1 MKPLMLVLAAL
12 SVGALAKFPDE
23 PRFQAKVDL
32 KVSESQV
39 KAGLT
44 LPLDVVL
51 EALAKSVGLQP
62 LIYRAYDPSG
72 DPAKAQPP
80 LPNVKLDFQGKP
92 FREVWDLLFATY
104 GAQFNLD
111 YLFLP
116 PDVVVVAPTQV
127 ITALVDAPSRTGAAE
142 RRPYIVGIPE
152 IAYRR
157 TETDAQGQ
165 ARTVVNIEGAKAW
178 VQNDLLPFL
187 SREAAGLNVNWI
199 VVEEGGKLKAILSVL
214 ATPEQHARFSDL
226 LKRAGIDFRPL
237 PALAEPKPRVERTY
251 ALTYATFPELLAFLQ
266 GQVPG
271 AQVSVVPTDPKKAVV
286 LATEE
291 DHARL
296 AELLKAAD
304 LPKTVRQVY
313 ALQNLT
319 FEEAKARLEPLLQKE
334 LKGARLEAIPGNP
347 KALLLEATEADQAL
361 FAELLKAADLPKTV
375 RQVYA
380 LQNLTFEEAKARLE
394 PLLQKEL
401 KGARLEAIPGNPKAL
416 LLEATE
422 ADQALFAELLKAAD
436 LPKTV
441 RQVYALQNLTFEEA
455 KARLEPLLQKE
466 LKGARLEAIPG
477 NPKALLLEAT
487 EADQALF
494 AELLKAADLPKTV
507 RQVYALQ
514 NLTFEEA
521 KARLEPLLQKELKG
535 ARLEA
540 IPGNPKALLLEA
552 TEADQA
558 LFAELLKAA
567 DLPKTVRQVY
577 ALQNLTFEEAKARLE
592 PLLQK
597 ELKGAR
603 LEAIPGNPKALLL
616 EATEADQAL
625 FAELLKAADLP
636 KTVRQVYALQNLT
649 FEEAKARLE
658 PLLQKELK
666 GARLEAIPGNP
677 KALLLEATEAD
688 QALFAELL
696 KAADLPK
703 TVRQVY
709 ALQNLTF
716 EEAKARLEPLL
727 QKELKG
733 ARLEAIPGNPKA
745 LLLEATEADQALFAE
760 LLKAADLPK
769 TVRQVY
775 ALQNLTFEEAK
786 ARLEPLLQK
795 ELKGARLEAIPG
807 NPKALLL
814 EATEADQALFAE
826 LLKAADLP
834 KTVRQVYALQ
844 NLTFEEAKAR
854 LEPLLQKELK
864 GARLEAIPGN
874 PKALLLEA
882 TEADQAL
889 FAELLKAADVVP
901 QAPPPQAE
909 AMVRKL
915 YPLRFADAEKVAP
928 FLAREVPG
936 IVVQT
941 VPGQPVLSVRGTAKQ
956 LSEVESLLAQI
967 DRAPEQGPPIFQR
980 TFQLSNAKAKD
991 LAQVLQEALKAK
1003 AAPSARGQG
1012 QSGNP
1017 TPTATVV
1024 ADERTNTLIVTGTAE
1039 DLALVEGL
1047 IPRLDQA
1054 VPQVNL
1060 RVRIQE
1066 VQSNLTRSLG
1076 LKWNTIAGGN
1086 VVASILDSG
1095 LSLIFDSTRSLAAL
1109 NIVATLDALQRQGLS
1124 RALRDVNQTVLN
1136 NQTARLQSGETFL
1149 IRRVVENRVER
1160 VPFDIGIIVEVTPQ
1174 ITADGQILLNIR
1186 AEVSGNVQR
1195 NPVDGDVDRFTK
1207 QVVTTTLR
1215 VRDGQTVVLG
1225 GLTSQENT
1233 QTVQGVPILMDIPLI
1248 GELFKQ
1254 RTGET
1259 TDRELLVVITADILK
1274 ETAERP

>member
-1 MKPLMLVLAAL
+1 MKGKLMKPLMLVLAAL

-104 GAQFNLD
+104 GAQFGLD
-111 YLFLP
+111 YLFLS

-187 SREAAGLNVNWI
+187 SREAAGVGVNWI

-251 ALTYATFPELLAFLQ
+251 ALTHATFPELLAFLQ

-296 AELLKAAD
+296 AQLLKAAD
-304 LPKTVRQVY
+304 LPKTVR
-313 ALQNLT
+313 
-319 FEEAKARLEPLLQKE
+319 R
-334 LKGARLEAIPGNP
+334 
-347 KALLLEATEADQAL
+347 
-361 FAELLKAADLPKTV
+361 
-375 RQVYA
+375 
-380 LQNLTFEEAKARLE
+380 
-394 PLLQKEL
+394 
-401 KGARLEAIPGNPKAL
+401 
-416 LLEATE
+416 
-422 ADQALFAELLKAAD
+422 
-436 LPKTV
+436 
-441 RQVYALQNLTFEEA
+441 
-455 KARLEPLLQKE
+455 
-466 LKGARLEAIPG
+466 
-477 NPKALLLEAT
+477 
-487 EADQALF
+487 
-494 AELLKAADLPKTV
+494 
-507 RQVYALQ
+507 
-514 NLTFEEA
+514 
-521 KARLEPLLQKELKG
+521 
-535 ARLEA
+535 
-540 IPGNPKALLLEA
+540 
-552 TEADQA
+552 
-558 LFAELLKAA
+558 
-567 DLPKTVRQVY
+567 
-577 ALQNLTFEEAKARLE
+577 
-592 PLLQK
+592 
-597 ELKGAR
+597 
-603 LEAIPGNPKALLL
+603 
-616 EATEADQAL
+616 
-625 FAELLKAADLP
+625 
-636 KTVRQVYALQNLT
+636 
-649 FEEAKARLE
+649 
-658 PLLQKELK
+658 
-666 GARLEAIPGNP
+666 
-677 KALLLEATEAD
+677 
-688 QALFAELL
+688 
-696 KAADLPK
+696 
-703 TVRQVY
+703 
-709 ALQNLTF
+709 
-716 EEAKARLEPLL
+716 
-727 QKELKG
+727 
-733 ARLEAIPGNPKA
+733 
-745 LLLEATEADQALFAE
+745 
-760 LLKAADLPK
+760 
-769 TVRQVY
+769 
-775 ALQNLTFEEAK
+775 
-786 ARLEPLLQK
+786 
-795 ELKGARLEAIPG
+795 
-807 NPKALLL
+807 
-814 EATEADQALFAE
+814 
-826 LLKAADLP
+826 
-834 KTVRQVYALQ
+834 VYALQ

-889 FAELLKAADVVP
+889 FAELLKAADVAP

-909 AMVRKL
+909 ATVRKL

-980 TFQLSNAKAKD
+980 AFQLSNAKAKD

-1003 AAPSARGQG
+1003 AAPPAQGQG

-1124 RALRDVNQTVLN
+1124 RALRDVNQTVLS

>member
-1 MKPLMLVLAAL
+1 MKGKLMKPLMLVLAAL

-104 GAQFNLD
+104 GAQFGLD

-165 ARTVVNIEGAKAW
+165 TRTVVNIEGAKAW

-187 SREAAGLNVNWI
+187 SREAAGVGVNWI

-237 PALAEPKPRVERTY
+237 PALAEPKPRVEKTY
-251 ALTYATFPELLAFLQ
+251 ALTHATFPELLAFLQ

-296 AELLKAAD
+296 AQLLKAAD
-304 LPKTVRQVY
+304 LPKTVRRVY

-319 FEEAKARLEPLLQKE
+319 FEEAKARLEPLLQ
-334 LKGARLEAIPGNP
+334 R
-347 KALLLEATEADQAL
+347 
-361 FAELLKAADLPKTV
+361 
-375 RQVYA
+375 
-380 LQNLTFEEAKARLE
+380 
-394 PLLQKEL
+394 
-401 KGARLEAIPGNPKAL
+401 
-416 LLEATE
+416 
-422 ADQALFAELLKAAD
+422 
-436 LPKTV
+436 
-441 RQVYALQNLTFEEA
+441 
-455 KARLEPLLQKE
+455 
-466 LKGARLEAIPG
+466 
-477 NPKALLLEAT
+477 
-487 EADQALF
+487 
-494 AELLKAADLPKTV
+494 
-507 RQVYALQ
+507 
-514 NLTFEEA
+514 
-521 KARLEPLLQKELKG
+521 
-535 ARLEA
+535 
-540 IPGNPKALLLEA
+540 
-552 TEADQA
+552 
-558 LFAELLKAA
+558 
-567 DLPKTVRQVY
+567 
-577 ALQNLTFEEAKARLE
+577 
-592 PLLQK
+592 
-597 ELKGAR
+597 
-603 LEAIPGNPKALLL
+603 
-616 EATEADQAL
+616 
-625 FAELLKAADLP
+625 
-636 KTVRQVYALQNLT
+636 
-649 FEEAKARLE
+649 
-658 PLLQKELK
+658 
-666 GARLEAIPGNP
+666 
-677 KALLLEATEAD
+677 
-688 QALFAELL
+688 
-696 KAADLPK
+696 
-703 TVRQVY
+703 
-709 ALQNLTF
+709 
-716 EEAKARLEPLL
+716 
-727 QKELKG
+727 
-733 ARLEAIPGNPKA
+733 
-745 LLLEATEADQALFAE
+745 
-760 LLKAADLPK
+760 
-769 TVRQVY
+769 
-775 ALQNLTFEEAK
+775 
-786 ARLEPLLQK
+786 
-795 ELKGARLEAIPG
+795 
-807 NPKALLL
+807 
-814 EATEADQALFAE
+814 
-826 LLKAADLP
+826 
-834 KTVRQVYALQ
+834 
-844 NLTFEEAKAR
+844 
-854 LEPLLQKELK
+854 ELK

-909 AMVRKL
+909 ATVRKL

-1003 AAPSARGQG
+1003 AAPPAQGQG

-1233 QTVQGVPILMDIPLI
+1233 QTVQGVPLLMDIPLI

-1274 ETAERP
+1274 ETAGRP

>member
-1 MKPLMLVLAAL
+1 VKGKLMKPLMLVLAAL

-104 GAQFNLD
+104 GAQFGLD
-111 YLFLP
+111 YLFLS

-127 ITALVDAPSRTGAAE
+127 ITALVDAPSRTGTAE

-178 VQNDLLPFL
+178 VLNDLLPFL
-187 SREAAGLNVNWI
+187 SREAAGVGVNWI
-199 VVEEGGKLKAILSVL
+199 VVEEGGRLKAILSVL

-251 ALTYATFPELLAFLQ
+251 ALTHATFPELLAFLQ

-304 LPKTVRQVY
+304 LPRTVRRVY

-319 FEEAKARLEPLLQKE
+319 FEEAKARLEPLLQ
-334 LKGARLEAIPGNP
+334 R
-347 KALLLEATEADQAL
+347 
-361 FAELLKAADLPKTV
+361 
-375 RQVYA
+375 
-380 LQNLTFEEAKARLE
+380 
-394 PLLQKEL
+394 
-401 KGARLEAIPGNPKAL
+401 
-416 LLEATE
+416 
-422 ADQALFAELLKAAD
+422 
-436 LPKTV
+436 
-441 RQVYALQNLTFEEA
+441 
-455 KARLEPLLQKE
+455 
-466 LKGARLEAIPG
+466 
-477 NPKALLLEAT
+477 
-487 EADQALF
+487 
-494 AELLKAADLPKTV
+494 
-507 RQVYALQ
+507 
-514 NLTFEEA
+514 
-521 KARLEPLLQKELKG
+521 
-535 ARLEA
+535 
-540 IPGNPKALLLEA
+540 
-552 TEADQA
+552 
-558 LFAELLKAA
+558 
-567 DLPKTVRQVY
+567 
-577 ALQNLTFEEAKARLE
+577 
-592 PLLQK
+592 
-597 ELKGAR
+597 
-603 LEAIPGNPKALLL
+603 
-616 EATEADQAL
+616 
-625 FAELLKAADLP
+625 
-636 KTVRQVYALQNLT
+636 
-649 FEEAKARLE
+649 
-658 PLLQKELK
+658 
-666 GARLEAIPGNP
+666 
-677 KALLLEATEAD
+677 
-688 QALFAELL
+688 
-696 KAADLPK
+696 
-703 TVRQVY
+703 
-709 ALQNLTF
+709 
-716 EEAKARLEPLL
+716 
-727 QKELKG
+727 
-733 ARLEAIPGNPKA
+733 
-745 LLLEATEADQALFAE
+745 
-760 LLKAADLPK
+760 
-769 TVRQVY
+769 
-775 ALQNLTFEEAK
+775 
-786 ARLEPLLQK
+786 
-795 ELKGARLEAIPG
+795 
-807 NPKALLL
+807 
-814 EATEADQALFAE
+814 
-826 LLKAADLP
+826 
-834 KTVRQVYALQ
+834 
-844 NLTFEEAKAR
+844 
-854 LEPLLQKELK
+854 ELK

-901 QAPPPQAE
+901 QVPPPQAE
-909 AMVRKL
+909 ATVRKL

-936 IVVQT
+936 IVVQP

-991 LAQVLQEALKAK
+991 LVQVLQEALKAK
-1003 AAPSARGQG
+1003 AAPPAQG
-1012 QSGNP
+1012 QRGNP

-1149 IRRVVENRVER
+1149 VRRVVENRVER

-1233 QTVQGVPILMDIPLI
+1233 QTVQGVPLLMDIPLI
-1248 GELFKQ
+1248 GEFFKQ

-1274 ETAERP
+1274 ETAGRP

>member
-1 MKPLMLVLAAL
+1 VKGKLMKPLTLVLAAL

-165 ARTVVNIEGAKAW
+165 TRTVVNIEGAKAW

-251 ALTYATFPELLAFLQ
+251 ALTYSTFPELLAFLQ

-304 LPKTVRQVY
+304 LPKTVR
-313 ALQNLT
+313 
-319 FEEAKARLEPLLQKE
+319 R
-334 LKGARLEAIPGNP
+334 
-347 KALLLEATEADQAL
+347 
-361 FAELLKAADLPKTV
+361 
-375 RQVYA
+375 
-380 LQNLTFEEAKARLE
+380 
-394 PLLQKEL
+394 
-401 KGARLEAIPGNPKAL
+401 
-416 LLEATE
+416 
-422 ADQALFAELLKAAD
+422 
-436 LPKTV
+436 
-441 RQVYALQNLTFEEA
+441 
-455 KARLEPLLQKE
+455 
-466 LKGARLEAIPG
+466 
-477 NPKALLLEAT
+477 
-487 EADQALF
+487 
-494 AELLKAADLPKTV
+494 
-507 RQVYALQ
+507 
-514 NLTFEEA
+514 
-521 KARLEPLLQKELKG
+521 
-535 ARLEA
+535 
-540 IPGNPKALLLEA
+540 
-552 TEADQA
+552 
-558 LFAELLKAA
+558 
-567 DLPKTVRQVY
+567 
-577 ALQNLTFEEAKARLE
+577 
-592 PLLQK
+592 
-597 ELKGAR
+597 
-603 LEAIPGNPKALLL
+603 
-616 EATEADQAL
+616 
-625 FAELLKAADLP
+625 
-636 KTVRQVYALQNLT
+636 
-649 FEEAKARLE
+649 
-658 PLLQKELK
+658 
-666 GARLEAIPGNP
+666 
-677 KALLLEATEAD
+677 
-688 QALFAELL
+688 
-696 KAADLPK
+696 
-703 TVRQVY
+703 
-709 ALQNLTF
+709 
-716 EEAKARLEPLL
+716 
-727 QKELKG
+727 
-733 ARLEAIPGNPKA
+733 
-745 LLLEATEADQALFAE
+745 
-760 LLKAADLPK
+760 
-769 TVRQVY
+769 
-775 ALQNLTFEEAK
+775 
-786 ARLEPLLQK
+786 
-795 ELKGARLEAIPG
+795 
-807 NPKALLL
+807 
-814 EATEADQALFAE
+814 
-826 LLKAADLP
+826 
-834 KTVRQVYALQ
+834 VYALQ

-909 AMVRKL
+909 ATVRKL

-1003 AAPSARGQG
+1003 AAPSAQGQG

-1233 QTVQGVPILMDIPLI
+1233 QTVQGVPLLMDIPLI

>member
-1 MKPLMLVLAAL
+1 VKGKLVKPLMLVLAAL

-104 GAQFNLD
+104 GAQFGLD

-165 ARTVVNIEGAKAW
+165 TRTVVNIEGAKAW

-187 SREAAGLNVNWI
+187 SREAAGMGVNWI

-226 LKRAGIDFRPL
+226 LRRAGIDFRPL

-251 ALTYATFPELLAFLQ
+251 ALTHATFPELLAFLQ

-296 AELLKAAD
+296 AQLLKAAD

-319 FEEAKARLEPLLQKE
+319 FEEAKARLEPLLQRE
-334 LKGARLEAIPGNP
+334 LR
-347 KALLLEATEADQAL
+347 
-361 FAELLKAADLPKTV
+361 
-375 RQVYA
+375 
-380 LQNLTFEEAKARLE
+380 
-394 PLLQKEL
+394 
-401 KGARLEAIPGNPKAL
+401 
-416 LLEATE
+416 
-422 ADQALFAELLKAAD
+422 
-436 LPKTV
+436 
-441 RQVYALQNLTFEEA
+441 
-455 KARLEPLLQKE
+455 
-466 LKGARLEAIPG
+466 
-477 NPKALLLEAT
+477 
-487 EADQALF
+487 
-494 AELLKAADLPKTV
+494 
-507 RQVYALQ
+507 
-514 NLTFEEA
+514 
-521 KARLEPLLQKELKG
+521 
-535 ARLEA
+535 
-540 IPGNPKALLLEA
+540 
-552 TEADQA
+552 
-558 LFAELLKAA
+558 
-567 DLPKTVRQVY
+567 
-577 ALQNLTFEEAKARLE
+577 
-592 PLLQK
+592 
-597 ELKGAR
+597 
-603 LEAIPGNPKALLL
+603 
-616 EATEADQAL
+616 
-625 FAELLKAADLP
+625 
-636 KTVRQVYALQNLT
+636 
-649 FEEAKARLE
+649 
-658 PLLQKELK
+658 
-666 GARLEAIPGNP
+666 
-677 KALLLEATEAD
+677 
-688 QALFAELL
+688 
-696 KAADLPK
+696 
-703 TVRQVY
+703 
-709 ALQNLTF
+709 
-716 EEAKARLEPLL
+716 
-727 QKELKG
+727 
-733 ARLEAIPGNPKA
+733 
-745 LLLEATEADQALFAE
+745 
-760 LLKAADLPK
+760 
-769 TVRQVY
+769 
-775 ALQNLTFEEAK
+775 
-786 ARLEPLLQK
+786 
-795 ELKGARLEAIPG
+795 
-807 NPKALLL
+807 
-814 EATEADQALFAE
+814 
-826 LLKAADLP
+826 
-834 KTVRQVYALQ
+834 
-844 NLTFEEAKAR
+844 
-854 LEPLLQKELK
+854 

-909 AMVRKL
+909 ATVRKL

-1003 AAPSARGQG
+1003 AAPSAQGQG

-1017 TPTATVV
+1017 APTATVV

-1149 IRRVVENRVER
+1149 VRRVVENRVER
-1160 VPFDIGIIVEVTPQ
+1160 VPFDVGIIVEVTPQ

-1233 QTVQGVPILMDIPLI
+1233 QTVQGVPLLMDIPLI

-1274 ETAERP
+1274 ETATRP

>member
-62 LIYRAYDPSG
+62 LIYRVYDPSG

-165 ARTVVNIEGAKAW
+165 TRTVVNIEGAKAW

-521 KARLEPLLQKELKG
+521 KARLEPLLQRELKG

-658 PLLQKELK
+658 PLLQ
-666 GARLEAIPGNP
+666 R
-677 KALLLEATEAD
+677 
-688 QALFAELL
+688 
-696 KAADLPK
+696 
-703 TVRQVY
+703 
-709 ALQNLTF
+709 
-716 EEAKARLEPLL
+716 
-727 QKELKG
+727 
-733 ARLEAIPGNPKA
+733 
-745 LLLEATEADQALFAE
+745 
-760 LLKAADLPK
+760 
-769 TVRQVY
+769 
-775 ALQNLTFEEAK
+775 
-786 ARLEPLLQK
+786 
-795 ELKGARLEAIPG
+795 
-807 NPKALLL
+807 
-814 EATEADQALFAE
+814 
-826 LLKAADLP
+826 
-834 KTVRQVYALQ
+834 
-844 NLTFEEAKAR
+844 
-854 LEPLLQKELK
+854 ELK

-889 FAELLKAADVVP
+889 FAELLKAADVVT

-909 AMVRKL
+909 ATVRKL

-1003 AAPSARGQG
+1003 AAPSAQGQG

-1109 NIVATLDALQRQGLS
+1109 NIVATLDALQKQGLS

-1149 IRRVVENRVER
+1149 IRRVVNGQVER

-1225 GLTSQENT
+1225 GLTSQENS
-1233 QTVQGVPILMDIPLI
+1233 QTVQGVPLLMDIPLI
-1248 GELFKQ
+1248 GEFFKQ

>member
-104 GAQFNLD
+104 GAQFGLD

-165 ARTVVNIEGAKAW
+165 ARTVVNIDGAKAW

-187 SREAAGLNVNWI
+187 SREAAGMGVNWI

-251 ALTYATFPELLAFLQ
+251 ALTHATFPELLAFLQ

-319 FEEAKARLEPLLQKE
+319 FEEAKARLEPLLQ
-334 LKGARLEAIPGNP
+334 R
-347 KALLLEATEADQAL
+347 
-361 FAELLKAADLPKTV
+361 
-375 RQVYA
+375 
-380 LQNLTFEEAKARLE
+380 
-394 PLLQKEL
+394 
-401 KGARLEAIPGNPKAL
+401 
-416 LLEATE
+416 
-422 ADQALFAELLKAAD
+422 
-436 LPKTV
+436 
-441 RQVYALQNLTFEEA
+441 
-455 KARLEPLLQKE
+455 
-466 LKGARLEAIPG
+466 
-477 NPKALLLEAT
+477 
-487 EADQALF
+487 
-494 AELLKAADLPKTV
+494 
-507 RQVYALQ
+507 
-514 NLTFEEA
+514 
-521 KARLEPLLQKELKG
+521 
-535 ARLEA
+535 
-540 IPGNPKALLLEA
+540 
-552 TEADQA
+552 
-558 LFAELLKAA
+558 
-567 DLPKTVRQVY
+567 
-577 ALQNLTFEEAKARLE
+577 
-592 PLLQK
+592 
-597 ELKGAR
+597 
-603 LEAIPGNPKALLL
+603 
-616 EATEADQAL
+616 
-625 FAELLKAADLP
+625 
-636 KTVRQVYALQNLT
+636 
-649 FEEAKARLE
+649 
-658 PLLQKELK
+658 
-666 GARLEAIPGNP
+666 
-677 KALLLEATEAD
+677 
-688 QALFAELL
+688 
-696 KAADLPK
+696 
-703 TVRQVY
+703 
-709 ALQNLTF
+709 
-716 EEAKARLEPLL
+716 
-727 QKELKG
+727 
-733 ARLEAIPGNPKA
+733 
-745 LLLEATEADQALFAE
+745 
-760 LLKAADLPK
+760 
-769 TVRQVY
+769 
-775 ALQNLTFEEAK
+775 
-786 ARLEPLLQK
+786 
-795 ELKGARLEAIPG
+795 
-807 NPKALLL
+807 
-814 EATEADQALFAE
+814 
-826 LLKAADLP
+826 
-834 KTVRQVYALQ
+834 
-844 NLTFEEAKAR
+844 
-854 LEPLLQKELK
+854 ELK

-901 QAPPPQAE
+901 QVPPPQAE
-909 AMVRKL
+909 ATVRKL

-1003 AAPSARGQG
+1003 AAPSAQGQG

-1109 NIVATLDALQRQGLS
+1109 NIVATLDALQKQGLS

-1149 IRRVVENRVER
+1149 IRRVVNDRVER

-1233 QTVQGVPILMDIPLI
+1233 QTVQGVPLLMDIPLI

-1274 ETAERP
+1274 ETATRP

>member
-32 KVSESQV
+32 KVSESQF

-152 IAYRR
+152 AAYRM
-157 TETDAQGQ
+157 AVQGQ
-165 ARTVVNIEGAKAW
+165 GGQVQVTSNVESAKAW

-214 ATPEQHARFSDL
+214 ATSEQHARFSDL

-304 LPKTVRQVY
+304 LPKTVR
-313 ALQNLT
+313 
-319 FEEAKARLEPLLQKE
+319 R
-334 LKGARLEAIPGNP
+334 
-347 KALLLEATEADQAL
+347 
-361 FAELLKAADLPKTV
+361 
-375 RQVYA
+375 
-380 LQNLTFEEAKARLE
+380 
-394 PLLQKEL
+394 
-401 KGARLEAIPGNPKAL
+401 
-416 LLEATE
+416 
-422 ADQALFAELLKAAD
+422 
-436 LPKTV
+436 
-441 RQVYALQNLTFEEA
+441 
-455 KARLEPLLQKE
+455 
-466 LKGARLEAIPG
+466 
-477 NPKALLLEAT
+477 
-487 EADQALF
+487 
-494 AELLKAADLPKTV
+494 
-507 RQVYALQ
+507 
-514 NLTFEEA
+514 
-521 KARLEPLLQKELKG
+521 
-535 ARLEA
+535 
-540 IPGNPKALLLEA
+540 
-552 TEADQA
+552 
-558 LFAELLKAA
+558 
-567 DLPKTVRQVY
+567 
-577 ALQNLTFEEAKARLE
+577 
-592 PLLQK
+592 
-597 ELKGAR
+597 
-603 LEAIPGNPKALLL
+603 
-616 EATEADQAL
+616 
-625 FAELLKAADLP
+625 
-636 KTVRQVYALQNLT
+636 
-649 FEEAKARLE
+649 
-658 PLLQKELK
+658 
-666 GARLEAIPGNP
+666 
-677 KALLLEATEAD
+677 
-688 QALFAELL
+688 
-696 KAADLPK
+696 
-703 TVRQVY
+703 
-709 ALQNLTF
+709 
-716 EEAKARLEPLL
+716 
-727 QKELKG
+727 
-733 ARLEAIPGNPKA
+733 
-745 LLLEATEADQALFAE
+745 
-760 LLKAADLPK
+760 
-769 TVRQVY
+769 
-775 ALQNLTFEEAK
+775 
-786 ARLEPLLQK
+786 
-795 ELKGARLEAIPG
+795 
-807 NPKALLL
+807 
-814 EATEADQALFAE
+814 
-826 LLKAADLP
+826 
-834 KTVRQVYALQ
+834 VYALQ

-889 FAELLKAADVVP
+889 FAELLKAADVVT

-909 AMVRKL
+909 ATVRKL

-1003 AAPSARGQG
+1003 AAPSAQGQG

-1076 LKWNTIAGGN
+1076 LKWNTISGGN

-1149 IRRVVENRVER
+1149 IRRVVNGQVER

-1225 GLTSQENT
+1225 GLTSQENS
-1233 QTVQGVPILMDIPLI
+1233 QTVQGVPLLMDIPLI

>member
-187 SREAAGLNVNWI
+187 SREAAGPNVNWI

-251 ALTYATFPELLAFLQ
+251 ALAHATFPELLAFLQ

-296 AELLKAAD
+296 AQLLKAAD
-304 LPKTVRQVY
+304 LPKTVR
-313 ALQNLT
+313 
-319 FEEAKARLEPLLQKE
+319 R
-334 LKGARLEAIPGNP
+334 
-347 KALLLEATEADQAL
+347 
-361 FAELLKAADLPKTV
+361 
-375 RQVYA
+375 
-380 LQNLTFEEAKARLE
+380 
-394 PLLQKEL
+394 
-401 KGARLEAIPGNPKAL
+401 
-416 LLEATE
+416 
-422 ADQALFAELLKAAD
+422 
-436 LPKTV
+436 
-441 RQVYALQNLTFEEA
+441 
-455 KARLEPLLQKE
+455 
-466 LKGARLEAIPG
+466 
-477 NPKALLLEAT
+477 
-487 EADQALF
+487 
-494 AELLKAADLPKTV
+494 
-507 RQVYALQ
+507 
-514 NLTFEEA
+514 
-521 KARLEPLLQKELKG
+521 
-535 ARLEA
+535 
-540 IPGNPKALLLEA
+540 
-552 TEADQA
+552 
-558 LFAELLKAA
+558 
-567 DLPKTVRQVY
+567 
-577 ALQNLTFEEAKARLE
+577 
-592 PLLQK
+592 
-597 ELKGAR
+597 
-603 LEAIPGNPKALLL
+603 
-616 EATEADQAL
+616 
-625 FAELLKAADLP
+625 
-636 KTVRQVYALQNLT
+636 
-649 FEEAKARLE
+649 
-658 PLLQKELK
+658 
-666 GARLEAIPGNP
+666 
-677 KALLLEATEAD
+677 
-688 QALFAELL
+688 
-696 KAADLPK
+696 
-703 TVRQVY
+703 
-709 ALQNLTF
+709 
-716 EEAKARLEPLL
+716 
-727 QKELKG
+727 
-733 ARLEAIPGNPKA
+733 
-745 LLLEATEADQALFAE
+745 
-760 LLKAADLPK
+760 
-769 TVRQVY
+769 
-775 ALQNLTFEEAK
+775 
-786 ARLEPLLQK
+786 
-795 ELKGARLEAIPG
+795 
-807 NPKALLL
+807 
-814 EATEADQALFAE
+814 
-826 LLKAADLP
+826 
-834 KTVRQVYALQ
+834 VYALQ

-909 AMVRKL
+909 ATMRKL

-991 LAQVLQEALKAK
+991 LAQVLQEALRAK
-1003 AAPSARGQG
+1003 AAPPAQGQG
-1012 QSGNP
+1012 GNP

-1233 QTVQGVPILMDIPLI
+1233 QTVQGVPLLMDIPLI

-1274 ETAERP
+1274 ETAARP

>member
-142 RRPYIVGIPE
+142 RRPYVVGIPE
-152 IAYRR
+152 AAYRV
-157 TETDAQGQ
+157 AVQGQ
-165 ARTVVNIEGAKAW
+165 GGQVQVTSNVESAKAW

-304 LPKTVRQVY
+304 LPKTVR
-313 ALQNLT
+313 
-319 FEEAKARLEPLLQKE
+319 R
-334 LKGARLEAIPGNP
+334 
-347 KALLLEATEADQAL
+347 
-361 FAELLKAADLPKTV
+361 
-375 RQVYA
+375 
-380 LQNLTFEEAKARLE
+380 
-394 PLLQKEL
+394 
-401 KGARLEAIPGNPKAL
+401 
-416 LLEATE
+416 
-422 ADQALFAELLKAAD
+422 
-436 LPKTV
+436 
-441 RQVYALQNLTFEEA
+441 
-455 KARLEPLLQKE
+455 
-466 LKGARLEAIPG
+466 
-477 NPKALLLEAT
+477 
-487 EADQALF
+487 
-494 AELLKAADLPKTV
+494 
-507 RQVYALQ
+507 
-514 NLTFEEA
+514 
-521 KARLEPLLQKELKG
+521 
-535 ARLEA
+535 
-540 IPGNPKALLLEA
+540 
-552 TEADQA
+552 
-558 LFAELLKAA
+558 
-567 DLPKTVRQVY
+567 
-577 ALQNLTFEEAKARLE
+577 
-592 PLLQK
+592 
-597 ELKGAR
+597 
-603 LEAIPGNPKALLL
+603 
-616 EATEADQAL
+616 
-625 FAELLKAADLP
+625 
-636 KTVRQVYALQNLT
+636 
-649 FEEAKARLE
+649 
-658 PLLQKELK
+658 
-666 GARLEAIPGNP
+666 
-677 KALLLEATEAD
+677 
-688 QALFAELL
+688 
-696 KAADLPK
+696 
-703 TVRQVY
+703 
-709 ALQNLTF
+709 
-716 EEAKARLEPLL
+716 
-727 QKELKG
+727 
-733 ARLEAIPGNPKA
+733 
-745 LLLEATEADQALFAE
+745 
-760 LLKAADLPK
+760 
-769 TVRQVY
+769 
-775 ALQNLTFEEAK
+775 
-786 ARLEPLLQK
+786 
-795 ELKGARLEAIPG
+795 
-807 NPKALLL
+807 
-814 EATEADQALFAE
+814 
-826 LLKAADLP
+826 
-834 KTVRQVYALQ
+834 VYALQ

-889 FAELLKAADVVP
+889 FAELLKAADVVT

-909 AMVRKL
+909 ATVRKL

-1003 AAPSARGQG
+1003 AAPSAQGQG

-1109 NIVATLDALQRQGLS
+1109 NIVATLDALQKQGLS

-1149 IRRVVENRVER
+1149 IRRVVNGQVER

-1225 GLTSQENT
+1225 GLTSQENS
-1233 QTVQGVPILMDIPLI
+1233 QTVQGVPLLMDIPLI

>member
-1 MKPLMLVLAAL
+1 VKGKLMKPLMLVLAAL

-165 ARTVVNIEGAKAW
+165 VRTVVNIEGAKAW
-178 VQNDLLPFL
+178 VLNDLLPFL

-226 LKRAGIDFRPL
+226 LKRAGIDFRLL

-251 ALTYATFPELLAFLQ
+251 ALTHATFPELLAFLQ

-296 AELLKAAD
+296 AQLLKAAD
-304 LPKTVRQVY
+304 LPKTVRRVY

-319 FEEAKARLEPLLQKE
+319 FEEAKARLEPLLQ
-334 LKGARLEAIPGNP
+334 R
-347 KALLLEATEADQAL
+347 
-361 FAELLKAADLPKTV
+361 
-375 RQVYA
+375 
-380 LQNLTFEEAKARLE
+380 
-394 PLLQKEL
+394 
-401 KGARLEAIPGNPKAL
+401 
-416 LLEATE
+416 
-422 ADQALFAELLKAAD
+422 
-436 LPKTV
+436 
-441 RQVYALQNLTFEEA
+441 
-455 KARLEPLLQKE
+455 
-466 LKGARLEAIPG
+466 
-477 NPKALLLEAT
+477 
-487 EADQALF
+487 
-494 AELLKAADLPKTV
+494 
-507 RQVYALQ
+507 
-514 NLTFEEA
+514 
-521 KARLEPLLQKELKG
+521 
-535 ARLEA
+535 
-540 IPGNPKALLLEA
+540 
-552 TEADQA
+552 
-558 LFAELLKAA
+558 
-567 DLPKTVRQVY
+567 
-577 ALQNLTFEEAKARLE
+577 
-592 PLLQK
+592 
-597 ELKGAR
+597 
-603 LEAIPGNPKALLL
+603 
-616 EATEADQAL
+616 
-625 FAELLKAADLP
+625 
-636 KTVRQVYALQNLT
+636 
-649 FEEAKARLE
+649 
-658 PLLQKELK
+658 
-666 GARLEAIPGNP
+666 
-677 KALLLEATEAD
+677 
-688 QALFAELL
+688 
-696 KAADLPK
+696 
-703 TVRQVY
+703 
-709 ALQNLTF
+709 
-716 EEAKARLEPLL
+716 
-727 QKELKG
+727 
-733 ARLEAIPGNPKA
+733 
-745 LLLEATEADQALFAE
+745 
-760 LLKAADLPK
+760 
-769 TVRQVY
+769 
-775 ALQNLTFEEAK
+775 
-786 ARLEPLLQK
+786 

-901 QAPPPQAE
+901 QVPPPQAE
-909 AMVRKL
+909 ATVRKL

-1003 AAPSARGQG
+1003 AAPSAQGQG

-1017 TPTATVV
+1017 TSTATVV

-1109 NIVATLDALQRQGLS
+1109 NIVATLDALQKQGLS

-1136 NQTARLQSGETFL
+1136 NQTARLRSGETFL
-1149 IRRVVENRVER
+1149 VRRVVENRVER

-1233 QTVQGVPILMDIPLI
+1233 QTVQGVPLLMDIPLI